1 MTDYSHKSLAD
12 SVGRLLEQV
21 AALTENTNP
30 DPDIKKL
37 EQLARVV
44 SLQLK
49 TIDELQIHARR
60 EQARLEAETYT
71 KFEDLRR
78 PPPAERAR
86 MTRLLNRHF
95 GITEER
101 FDDNETPAV

>member
-1 MTDYSHKSLAD
+1 MTDYSHTSLTD
-12 SVGRLLEQV
+12 SVDRLLEQV
-21 AALTENTNP
+21 AALTENKNS
-30 DPDIKKL
+30 DPDLAKL
-37 EQLARVV
+37 EKLARVV

-101 FDDNETPAV
+101 FDDNENSAL